1 MPLEDEN
8 SSLLEEVLQSLRE
21 RLRDKTPLIIPFEDL
36 VEEVIS
42 CGVLSPRGKAFIRE
56 LLIFAE
62 ERNIE
67 ATLLRRELREK
78 DAIINTRK
86 TRNTGKRVAIEG
98 RVILSR
104 ASILREVEK
113 AEEATKAKKTKK
125 GRKRKI
131 IVLSSSESEEENSE
145 DELA

>member
-1 MPLEDEN
+1 MPRI
-8 SSLLEEVLQSLRE
+8 LRE
-21 RLRDKTPLIIPFEDL
+21 RSRDKTPPIIPFEDL

-42 CGVLSPRGKAFIRE
+42 RGVLSPRSKAFIRE

-62 ERNIE
+62 ERNTE

-78 DAIINTRK
+78 DALLNARK
-86 TRNTGKRVAIEG
+86 KRKIGKRVAIEG

-104 ASILREVEK
+104 DSILREVENVEK
-113 AEEATKAKKTKK
+113 VVKEKKAKKGKK
-125 GRKRKI
+125 KAP
-131 IVLSSSESEEENSE
+131 IVPSSSEEEEEDSE